1 MQRVIAEPFSVCFNI
16 MKMKYKDYDE
26 SLTSKDFLVPNDK
39 INVFINLEAIFKN
52 LSMINEL
59 ENKII
64 LQRDFQTILVSN
76 TLNLIGHYKRFFVN
90 NGLDTR
96 VYLYYT
102 DLESDEFSQY
112 RYNDDY
118 RSYYI
123 VKYNNNPK
131 FGVLTD
137 ALKSDILP
145 EIKTYCEFIPNVYHI
160 AAKNLEGSLVPYI
173 IAKEEPE
180 RKNLILSGD
189 MYDSQYALLPGFVA
203 HIFQRIYGVNSIA
216 SEINGFLKRFVK
228 KKDPVIENS
237 SIELFRKYP
246 MYCALLATCG
256 SKDRSIDGISGV
268 KFLTLQK
275 MIEEGIGK
283 NILQETTQNPNLMK
297 EIFQDPEDQKEF
309 VNNYHC
315 TSIPFMY
322 EELRDIDIQSILYQ
336 KKDRIDID
344 SLKALNITKFV
355 NCPLIL
361 EALL

>member
-1 MQRVIAEPFSVCFNI
+1 MQRSASEPFSVCFNI

-26 SLTSKDFLVPNDK
+26 SLTSKNFLVPTDK
-39 INVFINLEAIFKN
+39 VNVFINLETIFKN

-64 LQRDFQTILVSN
+64 LQRDYQTILVSN
-76 TLNLIGHYKRFFVN
+76 TINLIGHYKRFFVN

-102 DLESDEFSQY
+102 DLESSDFSQY

-118 RSYYI
+118 RSYYM

-131 FGVLTD
+131 FGMLTD

-145 EIKTYCEFIPNVYHI
+145 EVKTYCEFIPNVYHI
-160 AAKNLEGSLVPYI
+160 AAKNIEGSLVPYI

-189 MYDSQYALLPGFVA
+189 MYDSQYGLLPGFVA
-203 HIFQRIYGVNSIA
+203 HIFQRVYGVNGITSNIK
-216 SEINGFLKRFVK
+216 GYLKRFIK
-228 KKDPVIENS
+228 KKDAEVEES
-237 SIELFRKYP
+237 SIRLFEKYP

-256 SKDRSIDGISGV
+256 SKERSIDGINGV
-268 KFLTLQK
+268 KFFTLQK
-275 MIEEGIGK
+275 MLEEGIAK
-283 NILQETTQNPNLMK
+283 NVLQDTTQNPNLIK
-297 EIFQDPEDQKEF
+297 EIFEEEEDQIDF
-309 VNNYHC
+309 VNNYYC
-315 TSIPFMY
+315 TSIPSMY

-344 SLKALNITKFV
+344 SLKRLNLTKFA
-355 NCPLIL
+355 NHPLIL
-361 EALL
+361 ESLL